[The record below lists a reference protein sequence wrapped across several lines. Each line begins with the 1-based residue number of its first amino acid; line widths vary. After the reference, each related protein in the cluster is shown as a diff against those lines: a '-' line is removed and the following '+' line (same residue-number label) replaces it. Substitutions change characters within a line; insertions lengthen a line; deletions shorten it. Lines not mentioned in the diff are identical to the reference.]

1 MINKEPLTAL
11 RGRRLLVLNWRD
23 VRHSEAGGAETYAH
37 EVSRRWAAAGAQV
50 TWLTARD
57 AGQSRRETIDGID
70 VRRAGGAISV
80 YIWAALRLLR
90 LRGHVDAVL
99 DCQNGIPFFAPLTVG
114 ARLPVVQ
121 LVHHVHQDQF
131 DARFGRFAA
140 TVGRLLEGPVARHVY
155 AGRPTVAVSVSTR
168 QEIRRRLRFR
178 GAIAVVPNGAPPPEV
193 RQGRAERPTLA
204 VVTRLVEHKRLD
216 LLLHAVAVALPKV
229 PDLRVDVVGG
239 GPDLSALSR
248 TAVELGIGADVTFHG
263 RLPDAER
270 DAVLGS
276 AWLTSSTSDGE
287 GWGCSILEAASAGI
301 PCLARHVPGVRDSV
315 LDGRTGWLVGP
326 GEDLAAALVRAV
338 TEVSD
343 ADHATWMATQCRAWA
358 RCFDWD
364 RSAALLAGVLL
375 KEIEVRTEG
384 GARRTARSDIAVV
397 ARFLH
402 NDPAAVVAGLR
413 RTDEIVVN
421 GNQVTALL
429 HGCDEVGALTALY
442 RIGVAEADVRL
453 ATRHEILAGPGLE
466 TAATPGLRA
475 VAS

>member
-1 MINKEPLTAL
+1 MKNAEPLMAL
-11 RGRRLLVLNWRD
+11 RGRKLLVLNWRD
-23 VRHSEAGGAETYAH
+23 VRHAQAGGAETYAH

-70 VRRAGGAISV
+70 VRRAGGALTV
-80 YIWAALRLLR
+80 YLWAALRLWR
-90 LRGHVDAVL
+90 MRNHVDAVL
-99 DCQNGIPFFAPLTVG
+99 DCQNGIPFFAPLTGG

-131 DARFGRFAA
+131 DSRFGRFAA
-140 TVGRLLEGPVARHVY
+140 IVGRLLEGPVARRVY

-193 RQGRAERPTLA
+193 RQGRATRPTLA
-204 VVTRLVEHKRLD
+204 VVTRLVDHKRLD
-216 LLLHAVAVALPKV
+216 LLLHAVATALPKV
-229 PDLRVDVVGG
+229 PGLHVDIVGG
-239 GPDLSALSR
+239 GPELTALSR
-248 TAVELGIGADVTFHG
+248 MAVELGIGASVTFHG

-270 DAVLGS
+270 DTVLGS

-287 GWGCSILEAASAGI
+287 GWGCSILEAASAGV

-326 GEDLAAALVRAV
+326 GDDLAAALVRAV
-338 TEVSD
+338 TELSD
-343 ADHATWMATQCRAWA
+343 DDHATWMGAQCRAWA

-364 RSAALLAGVLL
+364 RSATLLAGVLL
-375 KEIEVRTEG
+375 KEIEVRTAG

-397 ARFLH
+397 ARFVH

-413 RTDEIVVN
+413 RTDEVAVH
-421 GNQVTALL
+421 GNEVTALL

-453 ATRHEILAGPGLE
+453 ATRHEILAGPGLDT
-466 TAATPGLRA
+466 TAAPGLRA